1 MPSKTRWPE
10 RLYRSLAALLL
21 AFTLSGCSLLLTG
34 LVVGGAVVTGT
45 VTVAVGTVAIGTA
58 VVSSLDRRDWR
69 TQIDDEKLTVALI
82 TALKNHKAIGKG
94 QGNRVRPH
102 VFNGVVLLI
111 GEVTS
116 EAVKRTAGRVALGVK
131 GVRKV
136 VNELVVGPIE
146 GLTARGADGVLAAR
160 AKAALTG
167 IDLEHFSPLR
177 VKVIAWRGTLYLMGL
192 ATEEEQAAVVEKLR
206 YLRGVKRIV
215 KVFETIDHAP
225 ELEAPR
231 HD

>member
-1 MPSKTRWPE
+1 MPLKIRWPE
-10 RLYRSLAALLL
+10 PARKTLLLLL
-21 AFTLSGCSLLLTG
+21 ALLPLSGCSVLLTS
-34 LVVGGAVVTGT
+34 LVVGGAVVSGT
-45 VTVAVGTVAIGTA
+45 VTVAVGTVAMGTA
-58 VVSSLDRRDWR
+58 VVSALDRRDLR
-69 TQIDDEKLTVALI
+69 TQVDDEKLTVALI
-82 TALKNHKAIGKG
+82 TALRNHKAIGKG

-116 EAVKRTAGRVALGVK
+116 ESVRRTAGRVALHVK

-136 VNELVVGPIE
+136 VNELKVGPIE
-146 GLTARGADGVLAAR
+146 GLGARAADGVLAAR

-167 IDLEHFSPLR
+167 IKLKNFSPLR
-177 VKVIAWRGTLYLMGL
+177 VKVIAWNHTLYLMGL

-215 KVFETIDHAP
+215 KVFETIDQAP
-225 ELEAPR
+225 ELEAG